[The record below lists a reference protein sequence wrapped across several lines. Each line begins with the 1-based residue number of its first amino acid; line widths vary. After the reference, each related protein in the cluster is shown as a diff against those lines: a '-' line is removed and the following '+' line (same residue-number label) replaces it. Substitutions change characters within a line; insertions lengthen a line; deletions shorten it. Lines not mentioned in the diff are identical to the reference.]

1 MRGVPSGQKIARSG
15 RTGNIPTTN
24 DAYNCAMTKKLL
36 IVFTL
41 ALALAFVALAADP
54 TGKWIYEQAGF
65 GGRGGGG
72 GGTPPPPVTVTLT
85 LKAEGSTLTGSQ
97 SRPGRGGDPMVSD
110 IKNGKVDGDTITFTT
125 EQPGRGGGDPV
136 TITYKGTVKGDTID
150 LEITRPGRGGD
161 PMTTKVTAKKATT

>member
-1 MRGVPSGQKIARSG
+1 
-15 RTGNIPTTN
+15 
-24 DAYNCAMTKKLL
+24 MTKKLL
-36 IVFTL
+36 FVITL
-41 ALALAFVALAADP
+41 ALVVVFVAFAADP
-54 TGKWIYEQAGF
+54 SGKWTYEQQGF

-72 GGTPPPPVTVTLT
+72 GGGGTPPPPTVVTLT
-85 LKAEGSTLTGSQ
+85 LKASGATLTGSQ

-125 EQPGRGGGDPV
+125 EQAGRGGGDPV

-161 PMTTKVTAKKATT
+161 PQTTKVTAKKATT